1 MLNWGIQGCC
11 QYIFFYSSSNCW
23 KTSTAIG
30 HVGQDIGHVG
40 QEYKS

>member
-30 HVGQDIGHVG
+30 HVGHDIGHVG